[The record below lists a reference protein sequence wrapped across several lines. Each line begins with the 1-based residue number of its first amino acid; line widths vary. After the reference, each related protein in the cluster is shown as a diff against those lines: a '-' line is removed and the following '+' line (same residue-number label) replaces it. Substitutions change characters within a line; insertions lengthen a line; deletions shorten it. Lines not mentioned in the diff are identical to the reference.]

1 MLSALRLCGWR
12 FDNGYMELFN
22 VDQTFTFAFWT
33 KERKIFKYGIFPNFV
48 ACFISAYWAA
58 DELCFL
64 HIVHSE
70 LRSFFFLSRYFRMS
84 LLRIGTPTPIKS
96 TTAKIVKSIPSP
108 HISFFFIIRMD
119 KMIETAYIATIEKT
133 ARKTRSI
140 GEDSTIE
147 IIEFPIAG
155 IFERRSKV
163 TKKPATG
170 IYINTRPLIEPYL

>member
-1 MLSALRLCGWR
+1 
-12 FDNGYMELFN
+12 
-22 VDQTFTFAFWT
+22 
-33 KERKIFKYGIFPNFV
+33 
-48 ACFISAYWAA
+48 
-58 DELCFL
+58 
-64 HIVHSE
+64 
-70 LRSFFFLSRYFRMS
+70 
-84 LLRIGTPTPIKS
+84 
-96 TTAKIVKSIPSP
+96 
-108 HISFFFIIRMD
+108 MD

-147 IIEFPIAG
+147 IIDFPIAG

>member
-1 MLSALRLCGWR
+1 ML
-12 FDNGYMELFN
+12 LFIN
-22 VDQTFTFAFWT
+22 
-33 KERKIFKYGIFPNFV
+33 YSGIF
-48 ACFISAYWAA
+48 
-58 DELCFL
+58 
-64 HIVHSE
+64 
-70 LRSFFFLSRYFRMS
+70 FFSSCFLSRYFRMS

-96 TTAKIVKSIPSP
+96 TTAKIVKSIQSP

-119 KMIETAYIATIEKT
+119 KMIETAYIATIEKNT
-133 ARKTRSI
+133 IKTGSI
-140 GEDSTIE
+140 GEDSTLE

>member
-1 MLSALRLCGWR
+1 MSAKCYSGRIFQKIYQQNIALLKSS
-12 FDNGYMELFN
+12 
-22 VDQTFTFAFWT
+22 T
-33 KERKIFKYGIFPNFV
+33 KEDIFIFLLV
-48 ACFISAYWAA
+48 LFIYYFS
-58 DELCFL
+58 LSLLSSC
-64 HIVHSE
+64 
-70 LRSFFFLSRYFRMS
+70 FFLSRYFRMS

-96 TTAKIVKSIPSP
+96 TTAKIVKSIQSP

-155 IFERRSKV
+155 ILERRSKV